1 ASGDARNRNLHQAKV
16 AKKDEFY
23 TQLADIE
30 QELRHYKRHFGG
42 KVVYCNC
49 DDPTVSNFFKY
60 FSFNFEKLGLKRL
73 IATCYKNTNAGL
85 FSRHDEERGLYLEY
99 TGDKNG
105 NRIPDP
111 EEIAEMRLKG
121 DGDFRSEECVALLKQ
136 ADIVV
141 TNPPFSL
148 FREYVAQLVEHDKK
162 FLVIGNLNA
171 IINKRI
177 FPLIKDNR
185 LWLGNKPTGTD
196 MLFDVPKAFA
206 DQLLASKKLGSGYK
220 IINNVVKGRS
230 QVVWFTNLKHEKRNE
245 EIPLYKRYTT
255 KEYPKYD
262 NYDAIEVGK
271 VDNIPMDYAG
281 VMGVPITFLGKYN
294 PGQFEILGCTQRGCH
309 DEVVDTR
316 KYDGYWEVRQDGTK
330 TGSSGGKTNENANLL
345 GNDGR
350 KNYFTNGERVV
361 QSQYGRI
368 FIRNKN
374 PQVRK

>member
-1 ASGDARNRNLHQAKV
+1 M
-16 AKKDEFY
+16 
-23 TQLADIE
+23 
-30 QELRHYKRHFGG
+30 
-42 KVVYCNC
+42 VYCNC